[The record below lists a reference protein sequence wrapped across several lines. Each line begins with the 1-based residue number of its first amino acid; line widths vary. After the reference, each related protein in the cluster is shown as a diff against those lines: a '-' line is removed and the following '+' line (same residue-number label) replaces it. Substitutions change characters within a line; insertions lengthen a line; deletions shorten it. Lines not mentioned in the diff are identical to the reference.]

1 MAYYLAKKIS
11 LAFTDAVEKVVEE
24 LQKEGFG
31 VITQIDVR
39 ETLKKK
45 LDVDYPKYKIL
56 GACNPPLA
64 YKALSVDPLIG
75 VLLPCNVVVYEN
87 SSGNTVVSAIDA
99 NAMLGVVERSDIKPI
114 ADEVNKKLQIVLE
127 NV

>member
-11 LAFTDAVEKVVEE
+11 LEFKDAVDKVVEE

-45 LDVDYPKYKIL
+45 LDVDFRPYKIL
-56 GACNPPLA
+56 GACNPPHLDLA
-64 YKALSVDPLIG
+64 EPK
-75 VLLPCNVVVYEN
+75 
-87 SSGNTVVSAIDA
+87 
-99 NAMLGVVERSDIKPI
+99 
-114 ADEVNKKLQIVLE
+114 
-127 NV
+127 